1 MNLLKLVHQDP
12 INPFE
17 CRQPKEFVALFRRKG
32 SVTVVWNQPC
42 PKTSDEIVAEAVF
55 VELNGHYLVSYA
67 MVF

>member
-12 INPFE
+12 IYPFE

-32 SVTVVWNQPC
+32 SVAIAWNQLF
-42 PKTSDEIVAEAVF
+42 PKTSNEIVAEAVF